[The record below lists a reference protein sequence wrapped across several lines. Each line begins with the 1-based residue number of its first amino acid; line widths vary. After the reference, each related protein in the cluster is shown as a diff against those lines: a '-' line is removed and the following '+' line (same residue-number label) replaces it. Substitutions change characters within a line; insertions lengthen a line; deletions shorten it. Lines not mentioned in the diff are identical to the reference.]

1 MPEFAT
7 PEPISVTVELS
18 VGEVRAVAS
27 DRTETVVEV
36 RPSSPHEKADVRA
49 AEQTRVEYS
58 NGALL
63 IRGPKF
69 RNALFGRIG
78 SVDVL
83 IELPA
88 GSQFRGDS
96 DMGDFRAQGRLGEC
110 RLKTSMGD
118 IHLDETARLQA
129 NTAAGNI
136 TVARATGHAEVGT
149 GSGDVRIGEIDGTA
163 VLKNSNGETRVS
175 DVTGDIRVNSANGD
189 IVLGRAHA
197 GVNAKTANGDIRID
211 EIIRDVVV
219 LETAVGELEVGI
231 RKGSA
236 AWLVLN
242 TMTGQV
248 HNSLTAADGPSGA
261 EETVEV
267 RARSYTGDIVVR
279 RS

>member
-36 RPSSPHEKADVRA
+36 RPSAPHEKADVRA

-149 GSGDVRIGEIDGTA
+149 GSGDVR
-163 VLKNSNGETRVS
+163 
-175 DVTGDIRVNSANGD
+175 VNSANGD

-211 EIIRDVVV
+211 EVIRDVVV